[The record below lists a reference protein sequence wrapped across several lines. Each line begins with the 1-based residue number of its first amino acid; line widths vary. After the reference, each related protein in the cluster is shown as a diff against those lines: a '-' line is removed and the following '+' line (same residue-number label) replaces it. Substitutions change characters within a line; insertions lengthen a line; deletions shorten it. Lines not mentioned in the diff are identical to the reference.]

1 MQLRRRE
8 DAMTFPRRRFLHLA
22 AGAAALPAVSRFA
35 AAETWPARPMH
46 IVVGFPAGNAPDII
60 ARLIGQSLSE
70 RLGQQVI
77 VENRPGAGSTIA
89 TEGVVNA
96 PADGYTLMLV
106 VLSNALNATLYTNL
120 RYDLKRDLVG
130 VAGVAN
136 APFVMM
142 VNPEFPPKTVPEF
155 IAYAKAHPGKINM
168 ASGGNGTSTHVFG
181 ELFKMMAGVDLVH
194 IPYRGNYIPDLL
206 SGQTQVLFGP
216 IPQSI
221 GNLRAGKLRALGVT
235 TAKRLEAL
243 PDVPPIGD
251 FLPGYDAVGWFGLAA
266 PKDTPPEIVKRINAE
281 TNAALA
287 DAQFKA
293 KLANLGVEPMVT
305 TPDGYTRFIADEVDK
320 WAKVIRHAAI
330 KPDL

>member
-8 DAMTFPRRRFLHLA
+8 EDALTVARRRFLHLA
-22 AGAAALPAVSRFA
+22 AGAAALPALSRMSS
-35 AAETWPARPMH
+35 AETWPARPIH

-60 ARLIGQSLSE
+60 ARMLGQWLAD

-106 VLSNALNATLYTNL
+106 VLSNALNATLYANL
-120 RYDLKRDLVG
+120 KYDLKRDLVG
-130 VAGVAN
+130 VAGIAN

-142 VNPEFPPKTVPEF
+142 VTPSFPAKTVPEF
-155 IAYAKAHPGKINM
+155 IAYAKANPGKINM
-168 ASGGNGTSTHVFG
+168 ASGGNGTATHVFG
-181 ELFKMMAGVDLVH
+181 ELFKMMAKVDLVH

-221 GNLRAGKLRALGVT
+221 GYLRADKLRPLGVT
-235 TAKRLEAL
+235 TAKRLDML

-251 FLPGYDAVGWFGLAA
+251 FLPGYDAVGWYGLAA
-266 PKDTPPEIVKRINAE
+266 PKDTPPEIVGRLNTEI
-281 TNAALA
+281 NAALA
-287 DAQFKA
+287 NPEFKT
-293 KLANLGVEPMVT
+293 KLANLGVEPLVM
-305 TPDGYTRFIADEVDK
+305 TPADFGKFIAGDVDK
-320 WAKVIRHAAI
+320 WAKVIRYAGI
-330 KPDL
+330 KPE

>member
-1 MQLRRRE
+1 
-8 DAMTFPRRRFLHLA
+8 MTIHRRRFLHLA
-22 AGAAALPAVSRFA
+22 AGAAALPALSRSSS
-35 AAETWPARPMH
+35 AETWPARPVRT
-46 IVVGFPAGNAPDII
+46 VVGFPAGNAPDII
-60 ARLIGQSLSE
+60 ARMLGAWLAE
-70 RLGQQVI
+70 RLGQQFV

-89 TEGVVNA
+89 TEGVANS
-96 PADGYTLMLV
+96 PADGYTLLMI
-106 VLSNALNATLYTNL
+106 VLSNALSATLYTNL
-120 RYDLKRDLVG
+120 RYDLKRDIIG

-142 VNPEFPPKTVPEF
+142 VNPAVPAKTVPEF

-168 ASGGNGTSTHVFG
+168 ASGGSGTTTHVLG
-181 ELFKMMAGVDLVH
+181 ELFKMMAHVDLVH

-221 GNLRAGKLRALGVT
+221 GNLRAGKLRPLGVT
-235 TAKRLEAL
+235 TAKRLAVL

-251 FLPGYDAVGWFGLAA
+251 VLPSYEGVGWFGLAA
-266 PKDTPPEIVKRINAE
+266 PKGTPPEIVDRLNAE

-293 KLANLGVEPMVT
+293 KLANLGVEPMVA
-305 TPDGYTRFIADEVDK
+305 TPAEYTRFIADEVDK
-320 WAKVIRHAAI
+320 WAKVIRYAAI
-330 KPDL
+330 KPD

>member
-1 MQLRRRE
+1 MAL
-8 DAMTFPRRRFLHLA
+8 PRRCFLRLA
-22 AGAAALPAVSRFA
+22 AGTAALPVTSRLA
-35 AAETWPARPMH
+35 AAETWPARPVH

-70 RLGQQVI
+70 RLGQQFI

-96 PADGYTLMLV
+96 PADGYTLMMV

-120 RYDLKRDLVG
+120 KYDLKHDLMA
-130 VAGVAN
+130 VAGIAN

-142 VNPEFPPKTVPEF
+142 VTPSFPAGTVPEF
-155 IAYAKAHPGKINM
+155 IAYAKANPGKINM

-221 GNLRAGKLRALGVT
+221 GYLRAGKLRALGVT
-235 TAKRLEAL
+235 TAKRLDAL

-266 PKDTPPEIVKRINAE
+266 PKDTPPEIVKRLNAE
-281 TNAALA
+281 ANAALA
-287 DAQFKA
+287 DAAFKA
-293 KLANLGVEPMVT
+293 KLANLGVEPMMM
-305 TPDGYTRFIADEVDK
+305 TPAEFGKFIAGDVDK
-320 WAKVIRHAAI
+320 WAKVIRYAAI
-330 KPDL
+330 KPE

>member
-1 MQLRRRE
+1 
-8 DAMTFPRRRFLHLA
+8 MTFHRRRFLHLA
-22 AGAAALPAVSRFA
+22 AGAAALPALSRSSS
-35 AAETWPARPMH
+35 AETWPARPVH
-46 IVVGFPAGNAPDII
+46 IVVGFPADAPDII
-60 ARLIGQSLSE
+60 ARMIGQWLAE

-89 TEGVVNA
+89 TEGVANA
-96 PADGYTLMLV
+96 PPDGYTLMLV
-106 VLSNALNATLYTNL
+106 VLSNALSATLYTNL

-130 VAGVAN
+130 VAGLAN

-142 VNPEFPPKTVPEF
+142 VNPDFPPRTVPEF

-206 SGQTQVLFGP
+206 AGQTQVLFGP

-235 TAKRLEAL
+235 TPKRLDAL

-266 PKDTPPEIVKRINAE
+266 PKGTPPEVINRLNRE

-293 KLANLGVEPMVT
+293 KLANLGVERLVA
-305 TPDGYTRFIADEVDK
+305 TPDEYSKFIADEVDK
-320 WAKVIRHAAI
+320 WAKVIRYAAI
-330 KPDL
+330 GPE

>member
-1 MQLRRRE
+1 MR
-8 DAMTFPRRRFLHLA
+8 FHRRRFLHLA
-22 AGAAALPAVSRFA
+22 GGAAALPALSRLA
-35 AAETWPARPMH
+35 AAEIWPARPVH

-60 ARLIGQSLSE
+60 ARLTGAWLAE
-70 RLGQQVI
+70 RLGQQFI

-142 VNPEFPPKTVPEF
+142 VTPSFPANTVPEF

-194 IPYRGNYIPDLL
+194 VPYRGNYIPDLL

-235 TAKRLEAL
+235 TAKRLDAL

-266 PKDTPPEIVKRINAE
+266 PKDTPPEVVQRLNTE

-287 DAQFKA
+287 DPAFKA

-305 TPDGYTRFIADEVDK
+305 TPDGYTKFIAGEVDK
-320 WAKVIRHAAI
+320 WATVIRHAAI
-330 KPDL
+330 KPE